1 MTVTTRKRTK
11 SSTDTSANNANGTS
25 EGNNSV
31 NSTVNA
37 EVNPS
42 VNRRVNHRIHFADGN
57 KGGVGK
63 SVLCRTLYQ
72 WFLDRQQPV
81 IGVEADVN
89 SPDFKGI
96 YSDVMV
102 AQFSED
108 ETMGARANA
117 IVNAV
122 VDAQK
127 SAVVNLPA
135 TVYEAFRLW
144 LRDYDILTLATDN
157 NIELVK
163 WFVVTGEFDSLKSLE
178 ISLSSFDRRIPHV
191 VVKNLKYGDWTF
203 FEESDDLQALIRG
216 TQTPVIELPKLP
228 VRVASTVLQQRLT
241 YADSLRHRGKGFG
254 VVEQAAVKSYLRS
267 AYAAFESTG
276 YLPSI

>member
-1 MTVTTRKRTK
+1 MTVTKEKRTTQTNRK
-11 SSTDTSANNANGTS
+11 LES
-25 EGNNSV
+25 ELGV
-31 NSTVNA
+31 NQ
-37 EVNPS
+37 
-42 VNRRVNHRIHFADGN
+42 RIHFADGN

-72 WFLDRQQPV
+72 WFLDRKHPV
-81 IGVEADVN
+81 IGIEADVN

-96 YSDVMV
+96 YGDVKV

-108 ETMGARANA
+108 ETIGARANT
-117 IVNAV
+117 IVNTV
-122 VDAQK
+122 VDSQK
-127 SAVVNLPA
+127 NAVVNLPA
-135 TVYEAFRLW
+135 TVYEAFRIW
-144 LRDYDILTLATDN
+144 LRDYDILTLAADN
-157 NIELVK
+157 HIELVK

-178 ISLSSFDRRIPHV
+178 ISLKTFDRRIPHV
-191 VVKNLKYGDWTF
+191 VVKNLKYADWSF
-203 FEESDDLQALIRG
+203 FDEADELQALIQE

-241 YADSLRHRGKGFG
+241 YADSQTYRGKGFG

-276 YLPSI
+276 YLPGH